1 MPDEAAAPVA
11 PVASAVLSAPG
22 TADVSGV
29 PRAAGVSGAVG
40 GPGGVGVV
48 RAQVVVV
55 GGGPVGLLV
64 ACELA
69 GYGVRTV
76 VMEEREG
83 ISARPKATTLHA
95 RAVQCL
101 VRRGYLA
108 GVAGGSCAPV
118 ATRCAFHFAGM
129 PGLAVC
135 APALE
140 PPPVLKCAQ
149 EQLERHFEARARAAG
164 VVVLRGLRVT
174 GVRQGPDGV
183 QVTASG
189 RQGPVTCTARY
200 AVGADGARSTVRRQA
215 AFACRSYPAT
225 VSALAGDVRLEEP
238 GTLRPGWHRTAT
250 GWIVVKDIPGTPGG
264 VRLRTLDCTGAH
276 HGRHLPPT
284 LEELRAEVGRITGR
298 DVPMGQARWLSR
310 FSDFSR
316 ITLSYRAG
324 RVLLAGDAAHVHFP
338 VGGQGLSAG
347 VLDALNLGWKL
358 ALAVRGAAAPGLLD
372 TYDLERRPAAQ
383 RVIDHTRAQ
392 LALMRPDT
400 GLDPLR
406 TLFGELLARGGAN
419 GVLASMVSAQDTVLP
434 PRAADPS
441 PWEGRFLP
449 NTELTTSQGPT
460 DVIRLLAAGRPL
472 LLLADGADS
481 ADSARWQAQARP
493 WSGLL
498 RVVRTGAEAALPG
511 GAVLVRPDGYVGWA
525 AGAGPLTAALG
536 AYFREGGSWEHAQR
550 DPGTPATSTSTGTGA
565 GAGAGVMAG
574 AGAGARTGT
583 GAGAGGAVP
592 GGVR

>member
-1 MPDEAAAPVA
+1 MPTTPTVPTVPTVPSAPSA
-11 PVASAVLSAPG
+11 PSASGTSGTSGAPG
-22 TADVSGV
+22 TAGV
-29 PRAAGVSGAVG
+29 PDAVG
-40 GPGGVGVV
+40 AV

-76 VMEEREG
+76 VVEEREG

-108 GVAGGSCAPV
+108 GVAGGHTAP
-118 ATRCAFHFAGM
+118 APTRCAFHFAGM

-140 PPPVLKCAQ
+140 PPPVLKCEQ

-174 GVRQGPDGV
+174 GVRQGPEGV
-183 QVTASG
+183 QVTARG
-189 RQGPVTCTARY
+189 RQGQVTCTARY
-200 AVGADGARSTVRRQA
+200 AVGADGARSTVRGLA
-215 AFACRSYPAT
+215 AFACRTYPAT
-225 VSALAGDVRLEEP
+225 VSALAGDVRLAQP
-238 GTLRPGWHRTAT
+238 GALRPGWHRTGT
-250 GWIVVKDIPGTPGG
+250 GWIVTKDIPDIPGG

-276 HGRHLPPT
+276 RGRHLPPT
-284 LEELRAEVGRITGR
+284 LEELRAEVARITGR

-383 RVIDHTRAQ
+383 RVIDNTRAQ

-406 TLFGELLARGGAN
+406 TLFGELLARGGEN

-441 PWEGRFLP
+441 PWEGRFLA
-449 NTELTTSQGPT
+449 NTELTTAQGRT

-472 LLLADGADS
+472 LLLSDG

-498 RVVRTGAEAALPG
+498 RVVRTGDSALPG

-536 AYFREGGSWEHAQR
+536 AYFREGGSWEHGQR
-550 DPGTPATSTSTGTGA
+550 QPDTTTNTPASTGTGA
-565 GAGAGVMAG
+565 PADTHTGADTGADAGVMAG
-574 AGAGARTGT
+574 AGAGAGV
-583 GAGAGGAVP
+583 GDAVP

>member
-1 MPDEAAAPVA
+1 M
-11 PVASAVLSAPG
+11 
-22 TADVSGV
+22 
-29 PRAAGVSGAVG
+29 
-40 GPGGVGVV
+40 
-48 RAQVVVV
+48 
-55 GGGPVGLLV
+55 
-64 ACELA
+64 
-69 GYGVRTV
+69 
-76 VMEEREG
+76 
-83 ISARPKATTLHA
+83 
-95 RAVQCL
+95 
-101 VRRGYLA
+101 
-108 GVAGGSCAPV
+108 
-118 ATRCAFHFAGM
+118 
-129 PGLAVC
+129 
-135 APALE
+135 E
-140 PPPVLKCAQ
+140 PPPVLKCEQ

-183 QVTASG
+183 QVTARG
-189 RQGPVTCTARY
+189 RQGQVTCTARY
-200 AVGADGARSTVRRQA
+200 AVGADGARSTVRGQA
-215 AFACRSYPAT
+215 AFACRTYPAT
-225 VSALAGDVRLEEP
+225 VSALAGDVRLAEP
-238 GTLRPGWHRTAT
+238 GALRAGWHRTAA
-250 GWIVVKDIPGTPGG
+250 GWIVVKDIPDIPGG

-276 HGRHLPPT
+276 RGRHLPPT
-284 LEELRAEVGRITGR
+284 PEELRAEVARITGR

-324 RVLLAGDAAHVHFP
+324 RILLAGDAAHVHFP

-383 RVIDHTRAQ
+383 RVIDNTRAQ

-406 TLFGELLARGGAN
+406 TLFRELLAGGGGGGEN

-441 PWEGRFLP
+441 PWEGRFLA
-449 NTELTTSQGPT
+449 NTELTTAQGRT

-472 LLLADGADS
+472 LLLCDG

-498 RVVRTGAEAALPG
+498 RVVRTGAQPALPG
-511 GAVLVRPDGYVGWA
+511 GAVLLRPDGYVGWA
-525 AGAGPLTAALG
+525 AGAGSLTAALG
-536 AYFREGGSWEHAQR
+536 AYFREGAGWEHGPREPDTTASTGTGTGTGAQA
-550 DPGTPATSTSTGTGA
+550 DTGSADTGTGA
-565 GAGAGVMAG
+565 GAGVGVMAG
-574 AGAGARTGT
+574 AGVGD
-583 GAGAGGAVP
+583 AVP

>member
-1 MPDEAAAPVA
+1 MPSAPTAPAAPA
-11 PVASAVLSAPG
+11 TPSAPATSSASG
-22 TADVSGV
+22 ALTA
-29 PRAAGVSGAVG
+29 PGVSGTAGVLG
-40 GPGGVGVV
+40 EPGAVGVV

-69 GYGVRTV
+69 GFGVRTV
-76 VMEEREG
+76 VVEEREG

-108 GVAGGSCAPV
+108 GVAGGSSAPV

-140 PPPVLKCAQ
+140 PPPVLKCEQ

-183 QVTASG
+183 QVTAGG
-189 RQGPVTCTARY
+189 RQGQVTFTARY
-200 AVGADGARSTVRRQA
+200 AVGADGARSTVRGLA
-215 AFACRSYPAT
+215 AFACRTYPAT
-225 VSALAGDVRLEEP
+225 VSALAGDVRLAQP
-238 GTLRPGWHRTAT
+238 GALRPGWHRTAT
-250 GWIVVKDIPGTPGG
+250 GWIVAKDIPDVPGG

-276 HGRHLPPT
+276 RGRHLPPT
-284 LEELRAEVGRITGR
+284 LEELRAEVARITGR

-383 RVIDHTRAQ
+383 RVIDNTRAQ

-406 TLFGELLARGGAN
+406 TLFGELLARGGGGGEN

-441 PWEGRFLP
+441 PWEGRFLA
-449 NTELTTSQGPT
+449 NTELTTAQGRT

-472 LLLADGADS
+472 LLLSDGADG

-498 RVVRTGAEAALPG
+498 RVVRTGADSALPG
-511 GAVLVRPDGYVGWA
+511 GAVLLRPDGYVGWA

-536 AYFREGGSWEHAQR
+536 AYFREGGSWEHGQR
-550 DPGTPATSTSTGTGA
+550 HPDTTTTTTGTSTGTGA
-565 GAGAGVMAG
+565 GVMAGSGAGVG
-574 AGAGARTGT
+574 D
-583 GAGAGGAVP
+583 AVP